1 MFDAELA
8 SVVAIFAGIAAL
20 IAYIKERS
28 TRKIKIST
36 KPFILKKMPGGV
48 DSQPQGS
55 DLEEWN
61 FPQPTA
67 DSRTPFPSVPIPE
80 APPTVFVPIAA
91 TPAYASPLYT
101 GNSYQ
106 EIASPQPEAPQR
118 TPRGTRTA
126 HPRLGTQ
133 ARLREAIVT
142 MTILGPCRALAPFRD
157 REIGSND
164 SRRNHL

>member
-1 MFDAELA
+1 MFDVEFA

-20 IAYIKERS
+20 IAYIKKRS
-28 TRKIKIST
+28 KRRIKIST

-48 DSQPQGS
+48 ESQPQGP

-67 DSRTPFPSVPIPE
+67 ESRTPFPSVPIPE
-80 APPTVFVPIAA
+80 APPTVFAPVAA

-101 GNSYQ
+101 GNNYQ
-106 EIASPQPEAPQR
+106 EIASPQLEVPQR
-118 TPRGTRTA
+118 TSRGTRTA

-133 ARLREAIVT
+133 ASLREAIVT
-142 MTILGPCRALAPFRD
+142 MTILGPCRALVPFRD
-157 REIGSND
+157 REIVSND
-164 SRRNHL
+164 

>member
-1 MFDAELA
+1 MFDVELA

-20 IAYIKERS
+20 IAYINERS
-28 TRKIKIST
+28 KRKIKTST
-36 KPFILKKMPGGV
+36 KPFVLKKMPGSIE
-48 DSQPQGS
+48 SQPQGS

-67 DSRTPFPSVPIPE
+67 ESRAPSPSVSIPE

-101 GNSYQ
+101 GQSYQ
-106 EIASPQPEAPQR
+106 EIASPKPDAPQR
-118 TPRGTRTA
+118 TPKGARTP

-133 ARLREAIVT
+133 AHLRESIVT
-142 MTILGPCRALAPFRD
+142 MTILGPCRALAPFQD
-157 REIGSND
+157 RE
-164 SRRNHL
+164 